1 MLSDALQKIANF
13 VTQSWAMAAFTKL
26 IAEGGSTGDILL
38 PITMLLVFAAKFL
51 SIGLSKMKYV

>member
-1 MLSDALQKIANF
+1 MLPDALQKIANF
-13 VTQSWAMAAFTKL
+13 VTQSWAMAVFTKL

-38 PITMLLVFAAKFL
+38 PITMLLVFAATFL